1 MVESGSVLWPVLPCF
16 STYRPYNYSDN
27 GAHCI
32 PHGFLDNVLRGDWP
46 LGSRWLRE
54 KTQGLLL
61 TDWSA
66 SWLHDVRARERRRK
80 GKELHV
86 GLAYVY
92 AHAIETK
99 DPSVIED
106 RWPGH
111 RYVALFKRGKWM
123 REEEKEEKERKGR
136 TDENATGKSYR
147 DTANPRHGT
156 WATVL
161 HLRARVCVYP

>member
-1 MVESGSVLWPVLPCF
+1 M
-16 STYRPYNYSDN
+16 
-27 GAHCI
+27 
-32 PHGFLDNVLRGDWP
+32 
-46 LGSRWLRE
+46 
-54 KTQGLLL
+54 L
-61 TDWSA
+61 TRSLVHTKD
-66 SWLHDVRARERRRK
+66 EEK

-86 GLAYVY
+86 VLAYAY
-92 AHAIETK
+92 ARAIETK

-111 RYVALFKRGKWM
+111 RYLRTGEVASLRGKRGKVG
-123 REEEKEEKERKGR
+123 RQGEEKEEGVRKGR

-161 HLRARVCVYP
+161 HLRACVRVRACMRVSLGERA